1 MIKQIK
7 AYLRARKLRRE
18 RRALV
23 RELESVYQLRDYVQ
37 NREREIMKRAAQ
49 IDCESI
55 VTKNQL
61 ARGW

>member
-7 AYLRARKLRRE
+7 AYLCARKLRRE

-23 RELESVYQLRDYVQ
+23 RELENLFKAQTLIAQ
-37 NREREIMKRAAQ
+37 REREIMKRAAQ

-55 VTKNQL
+55 TTKNQL